1 MVLKTIV
8 PVYGTV
14 GSNPTPSARY
24 DGSLYA
30 LTLHSD
36 LTKRLLQKIAARV
49 YIESFNKLLEYL
61 KHEKPGVQ
69 SQISN

>member
-1 MVLKTIV
+1 
-8 PVYGTV
+8 
-14 GSNPTPSARY
+14 
-24 DGSLYA
+24 
-30 LTLHSD
+30 
-36 LTKRLLQKIAARV
+36 LQKIAARV